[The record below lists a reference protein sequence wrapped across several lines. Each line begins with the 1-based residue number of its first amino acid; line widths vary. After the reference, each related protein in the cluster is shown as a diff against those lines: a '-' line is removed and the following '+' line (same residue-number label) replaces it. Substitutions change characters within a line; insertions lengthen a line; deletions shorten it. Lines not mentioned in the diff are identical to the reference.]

1 MKGKFLSSRPVD
13 SIQLKVLANSS
24 SLCVSYSPSFCR
36 VEYMYVLV
44 RVSVLLCSFPR
55 VFARLVSCG
64 FHTESAALGFCQSVV
79 SLLADR
85 ASSVESEGSL
95 VAMWSDLV
103 NQLLALVNRVGTS
116 PCAVLL
122 YIL

>member
-1 MKGKFLSSRPVD
+1 MKGKFLSSQPVD
-13 SIQLKVLANSS
+13 FIQMAISS
-24 SLCVSYSPSFCR
+24 FLRVPLCPSFWR
-36 VEYMYVLV
+36 VEYV
-44 RVSVLLCSFPR
+44 RASVLLCSFPK

-95 VAMWSDLV
+95 VAMWTDLV
-103 NQLLALVNRVGTS
+103 NQLLAHVKRVGTS